1 VLNEEK
7 NVHYQSYNIADLLQQ
22 HSVAAYPPEIPEVRT
37 RIFDELTC
45 D

>member
-1 VLNEEK
+1 MKKRMFTTKV
-7 NVHYQSYNIADLLQQ
+7 SDIADLLQQ

-37 RIFDELTC
+37 RIFDELAC